1 MKKSFIYTRTGDK
14 GKTSL
19 IGGTRV
25 PKFDIRLEAYGTVDE
40 LNAHMGLL
48 TAGMSKAEDIQFLR
62 GIQNK
67 LFDIGSHLAT
77 DQEKTE
83 LHRTSIILPEEI
95 QELEE
100 RIDLMDSNLP
110 SLKTFVLPGGT
121 ASSALAHV
129 CRTICRRAERR
140 ILELSEKVAVSED
153 LICYVNRLSDFFF
166 VLSRKLNHD
175 ADQTEIY
182 WDTNCK

>member
-1 MKKSFIYTRTGDK
+1 MKKSFIYTRTGNK
-14 GKTSL
+14 GTTSL

-25 PKFDIRLEAYGTVDE
+25 PKYDIRLEAYGTVDE
-40 LNAHMGLL
+40 LNANMGVLISS
-48 TAGMSKAEDIQFLR
+48 MKVEEDIKFLR

-77 DQEKTE
+77 DQEKTT
-83 LHRTSIILPEEI
+83 LHKTSIILPEEI

-100 RIDLMDSNLP
+100 RIDVMDGNLP
-110 SLKTFVLPGGT
+110 SLKSFVLPGG
-121 ASSALAHV
+121 AESSALAHV
-129 CRTICRRAERR
+129 CRTVCRRAERR

-153 LICYVNRLSDFFF
+153 LIRYVNRLSDFFF

-175 ADQTEIY
+175 FGKPEIY